1 MFAINLT
8 KSHLKLLK
16 TDYVE
21 AIKPVL
27 AEIQDQKGDNPS
39 GCFAIAYIMPPRQC
53 QNGCQTNY
61 RLNTDF
67 G

>member
-39 GCFAIAYIMPPRQC
+39 GCFAIA
-53 QNGCQTNY
+53 
-61 RLNTDF
+61 
-67 G
+67 